1 MHDDEDD
8 IPLLE
13 DILRPGDTPPA
24 APRSTSPPN
33 EVPASNDQP
42 AGPTLTDEE
51 IEAIAHRVVERHTA
65 RIEEAVARAIR
76 KALEIKAG
84 TSDSSGREDRHHER
98 TASSDTDSDDSN
110 W

>member
-24 APRSTSPPN
+24 APRSTDTPT
-33 EVPASNDQP
+33 EPAAHQDHRPDDP
-42 AGPTLTDEE
+42 ALSDEE
-51 IEAIAHRVVERHTA
+51 IEAIAHRVVERHAA

-76 KALEIKAG
+76 KALEIKANQ
-84 TSDSSGREDRHHER
+84 SDSPDTRE
-98 TASSDTDSDDSN
+98 
-110 W
+110 

>member
-1 MHDDEDD
+1 MNDDDEDD

-24 APRSTSPPN
+24 APRSTDPRPQTP
-33 EVPASNDQP
+33 EPDDRQD
-42 AGPTLTDEE
+42 GPTLTDAE

-84 TSDSSGREDRHHER
+84 TSDSSDRDR
-98 TASSDTDSDDSN
+98 PASAGTDSDDPN
-110 W
+110 R